1 MKRFLAES
9 IRRHNVAVLRG
20 AGHNTRWPQ
29 KTIRESG
36 RMYAIC
42 FDLDT
47 EQLNRHHGGPHPN
60 YGYEEIRRILAK
72 HGFNW
77 QQGSVYFGDA
87 NVTPVTCVV
96 AVQAV
101 QKECPWFAK
110 VVNDIR
116 MLRIEENNDLMPAIG
131 ELDLFDGQLPIVAA
145 E

>member
-1 MKRFLAES
+1 MKRILTNFNQSQNLAVVGAVGHNSPWPTAS
-9 IRRHNVAVLRG
+9 IREG
-20 AGHNTRWPQ
+20 
-29 KTIRESG
+29 S

-47 EQLNRHHGGPHPN
+47 DRLNRHHPGPSPN
-60 YGYEEIRRILAK
+60 YGYDEIRRILAK
-72 HGFNW
+72 HGFSW
-77 QQGSVYFGDA
+77 QQGSVYFGTA
-87 NVTPVTCVV
+87 NTTPVTCVM

-110 VVNDIR
+110 VVNDLR

-131 ELDLFDGQLPIVAA
+131 ELDLFDGQLPIQAA